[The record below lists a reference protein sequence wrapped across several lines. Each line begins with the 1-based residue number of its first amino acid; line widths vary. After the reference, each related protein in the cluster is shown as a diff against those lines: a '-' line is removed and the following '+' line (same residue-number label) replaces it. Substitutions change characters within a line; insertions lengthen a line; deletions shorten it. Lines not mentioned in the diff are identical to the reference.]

1 MNNIKLYNNI
11 RDARNMSNMKLRNI
25 RGARNM
31 KSIKLYN
38 NIRDAR
44 NMSSIKLRNI
54 RVARNMKSIKLYNN
68 IRDARNM
75 SRIKLRNIRGAR
87 NMNNFYYITISVAH
101 GTRKV
106 LNKMAAGVSLN
117 IVFFNSYLCSNDV
130 LCFLR

>member
-1 MNNIKLYNNI
+1 MNN
-11 RDARNMSNMKLRNI
+11 
-25 RGARNM
+25 
-31 KSIKLYN
+31 
-38 NIRDAR
+38 
-44 NMSSIKLRNI
+44 
-54 RVARNMKSIKLYNN
+54 IKLYNN

-117 IVFFNSYLCSNDV
+117 IVFLILIFAVTTSCV
-130 LCFLR
+130 F